1 MAAPQGQYPPQG
13 YPPQDGYA
21 QSPPPDGNYASQPAD
36 SSGAPPSAQA
46 TGPGGRKKRAYAGQ
60 AYEFGAGANAGLG
73 GQTQNAGGFG
83 GGFDQR
89 THSAGQPPA
98 AFADAQTA
106 PGVGYG
112 QPDAAGVGGYQPPTP
127 SYPGQPNMAGV
138 TQQFQQMGMG
148 DKQPQQ
154 SQPQMQRGHQLNML
168 YPTDLLNQPFNV
180 AELDYPPPPIVLPPN
195 VSKFCLTR
203 PSIELTCE

>member
-21 QSPPPDGNYASQPAD
+21 QEQSTEAQTAEQQMENA
-36 SSGAPPSAQA
+36 GAPPSQVAGA
-46 TGPGGRKKRAYAGQ
+46 AGRKKRAYAGQ
-60 AYEFGAGANAGLG
+60 AYEFGAGANAGSG
-73 GQTQNAGGFG
+73 GQQQNAGGFG

-98 AFADAQTA
+98 AFPDAQTA

-112 QPDAAGVGGYQPPTP
+112 QPEVPGAGGYQAPPPT
-127 SYPGQPNMAGV
+127 YPGQPGMAGM
-138 TQQFQQMGMG
+138 TQQFQQMGVG
-148 DKQPQQ
+148 ERQPPQIQPQT
-154 SQPQMQRGHQLNML
+154 QRGSQLNIL

-180 AELDYPPPPIVLPPN
+180 AELDHPPPPIVLPPN
-195 VSKFCLTR
+195 VSRHNLKSFR
-203 PSIELTCE
+203 